1 MKKLSFILIFIFCS
15 FKLFSFSNEAVIEA
29 VNLIK
34 KELPKTS
41 TKEIKIEFT
50 DKINSKYQGQASY
63 NGSFLLIEFNPN
75 TSYLSDNK
83 EYVMLGGLLDVI
95 THELAHCEW
104 FLMNKS
110 GDIHGK
116 DFERIR
122 FALYRKAVDNY
133 LSGIYNETLFIKE
146 YKTFHEN
153 NPFIDYKVN
162 LPYETNEKVIKDRY
176 DDQTLMIT
184 NPKAKIKTTDKLYLE
199 IYNFKKE
206 D

>member
-1 MKKLSFILIFIFCS
+1 MKKLSFILIFIFCL

-29 VNLIK
+29 VNLIR

-50 DKINSKYQGQASY
+50 DKINPKYQGQASY
-63 NGSFLLIEFNPN
+63 NGNSLLIEFNPN

-83 EYVMLGGLLDVI
+83 EYVKLCNLLDVI

-104 FLMNKS
+104 FLMDKS
-110 GDIHGK
+110 GDGHYK

-122 FALYRKAVDNY
+122 FALYRKVVDNY
-133 LSGIYNETLFIKE
+133 LNGIYNETLFIKE
-146 YKTFHEN
+146 YKTFYEN

-162 LPYETNEKVIKDRY
+162 LPYKTNERVIKNRY
-176 DDQTLMIT
+176 NDQTLLMT
-184 NPKAKIKTTDKLYLE
+184 NPKAKIKTTDKLYLK